1 MRRRKSY
8 RKRKKISPIKVIIP
22 VVVILGILVGSVM
35 FYVKWLSKSC
45 LGQLSSVDK
54 FNVEDS
60 VLSLNDVELDL
71 NSSLL
76 FVREYTG
83 SKFRNSNILELIE
96 ALNTGNINFCKKM
109 NLVVY
114 EVNPS
119 SYKIYSSSK
128 AKLRFSEMSDG
139 YLLEVDN
146 RSGSNKNLFY
156 NSSGKVS
163 KNSSEDSKS
172 LLIKTG
178 LNQIHIPSDVE
189 ISSLARNLVNEI
201 K

>member
-1 MRRRKSY
+1 M
-8 RKRKKISPIKVIIP
+8 KVIIP
-22 VVVILGILVGSVM
+22 VVLILGILGGSV
-35 FYVKWLSKSC
+35 FGYFKWLSKSC
-45 LGQLSSVDK
+45 VSQLSSVDK

-60 VLSLNDVELDL
+60 ILSLNDVKVDL

-76 FVREYTG
+76 FVKEYNG
-83 SKFRNSNILELIE
+83 SKFRSSNIIELIE
-96 ALNTGNINFCKKM
+96 ALNTGNVNFSKKM

-114 EVNPS
+114 EINHG
-119 SYKIYSSSK
+119 SYKVYSSSK
-128 AKLRFSEMSDG
+128 VKLRFSEMSDG

-163 KNSSEDSKS
+163 KSSSDDAKP
-172 LLIKTG
+172 LMIKTG
-178 LNQIHIPSDVE
+178 LNQIHVPSGVE